1 MWTLI
6 ILALAALLWLFKL
19 TLSPDAADQV
29 LFSAEFLMRAP
40 LGLSLLAGVL
50 MLQRL
55 LRHVLRGQQSSGG
68 LSGAVGSTT
77 SDLLQAVIT
86 IALYLVAGLLYLGWG
101 LGLDVRS
108 LLATSALLTVIIGL
122 ALQPTLGHLFAGV
135 SIEIERPLRVG
146 DYVKREEMEGKV
158 ISLSWRSV
166 SLLTERGSRV
176 VVPNSEFNSRLMEV
190 IPVDQP
196 FRHQVNFN
204 LASDLPPAQVL
215 RVAMQ
220 VLCSGLPGICTEP
233 MPTVVVLGTDPL
245 TGTLRYAARLYTL
258 EFLTRSLV
266 GSGFL
271 ERFWYALS
279 REGLSQEVWWPT
291 PKLSI
296 RSRVGQQLELSAAEP
311 LASRLQLPHATEPF
325 GAAARDRAPK
335 MPHTRP
341 LTLAALKN
349 LGPRLQDILL
359 SSAQTLHYGP
369 LERCDSNS
377 VALVYQ
383 GRLVEERAMDAR
395 HAQTAVRALVAQIE
409 YPSAVAAVQPLNR
422 AVYKALLREATLAL
436 GPLAHDLC
444 KRIAL
449 LTADPHVA
457 YHAVASFISE
467 PNQRSAFLAHV
478 SVQPNRSLAEG
489 DWLGW
494 AHVLQIESDAP
505 ACRANDACALLV
517 WSPAVL
523 RAALDAASLE
533 DLQALAHLLRAQAP
547 GCESLSVLEL
557 QSWLEGGPRE
567 VLLEVQEVVT

>member
-55 LRHVLRGQQSSGG
+55 LRHVLKGQSSSGG
-68 LSGAVGSTT
+68 TVASTT

-166 SLLTERGSRV
+166 SLLTERGSRM

-190 IPVDQP
+190 IPADQP

-233 MPTVVVLGTDPL
+233 MPSVVVLGTDPL

-258 EFLTRSLV
+258 EFLTRALV

-271 ERFWYALS
+271 ERLWYALS

-311 LASRLQLPHATEPF
+311 LASPKRPHA
-325 GAAARDRAPK
+325 
-335 MPHTRP
+335 
-341 LTLAALKN
+341 LAALKD
-349 LGPRLQDILL
+349 LDSELQRVLL
-359 SSAQTLHYGP
+359 SSARTLHYGP

-383 GRLVEERAMDAR
+383 GRLVEDRTMDAR

-409 YPSAVAAVQPLNR
+409 YPSAVAAVQLLGR
-422 AVYKALLREATLAL
+422 GVYQALLREATLAL

-444 KRIAL
+444 KRIAF

-457 YHAVASFISE
+457 YQAVATFISE
-467 PNQRSAFLAHV
+467 PNQRAAFLSHM
-478 SVQPNRSLAEG
+478 SVQPNRFLIEG

-494 AHVLQIESDAP
+494 AHVLQIESEILV
-505 ACRANDACALLV
+505 CRANDACALLV

-523 RAALDAASLE
+523 RAALDTASLQ
-533 DLQALAHLLRAQAP
+533 DVQLLTHLLRAQAP
-547 GCESLSVLEL
+547 GCEGLSVGQL
-557 QSWLEGGPRE
+557 QTWVKGGAER
-567 VLLEVQEVVT
+567 VLVEAKETAI

>member
-1 MWTLI
+1 M
-6 ILALAALLWLFKL
+6 
-19 TLSPDAADQV
+19 
-29 LFSAEFLMRAP
+29 
-40 LGLSLLAGVL
+40 
-50 MLQRL
+50 
-55 LRHVLRGQQSSGG
+55 
-68 LSGAVGSTT
+68 
-77 SDLLQAVIT
+77 
-86 IALYLVAGLLYLGWG
+86 
-101 LGLDVRS
+101 
-108 LLATSALLTVIIGL
+108 
-122 ALQPTLGHLFAGV
+122 
-135 SIEIERPLRVG
+135 
-146 DYVKREEMEGKV
+146 
-158 ISLSWRSV
+158 
-166 SLLTERGSRV
+166 
-176 VVPNSEFNSRLMEV
+176 
-190 IPVDQP
+190 
-196 FRHQVNFN
+196 
-204 LASDLPPAQVL
+204 
-215 RVAMQ
+215 
-220 VLCSGLPGICTEP
+220 
-233 MPTVVVLGTDPL
+233 
-245 TGTLRYAARLYTL
+245 
-258 EFLTRSLV
+258 

-341 LTLAALKN
+341 HTLAALKN

-383 GRLVEERAMDAR
+383 GRLVEERAMDTR

-409 YPSAVAAVQPLNR
+409 YPSAIAAAQPLHR
-422 AVYKALLREATLAL
+422 GVYQALLREATLAL

-467 PNQRSAFLAHV
+467 PNQRAAFLAHL
-478 SVQPNRSLAEG
+478 SVQPNRSLTEG